1 MYLICHFFFAKR
13 VRKVMLDQAIAFDN
27 WVTLVNDYSI
37 TMLINISTSTS
48 LL

>member
-1 MYLICHFFFAKR
+1 MYFIRHFFFAKH

-37 TMLINISTSTS
+37 TMLINVSTSTS
-48 LL
+48 SL